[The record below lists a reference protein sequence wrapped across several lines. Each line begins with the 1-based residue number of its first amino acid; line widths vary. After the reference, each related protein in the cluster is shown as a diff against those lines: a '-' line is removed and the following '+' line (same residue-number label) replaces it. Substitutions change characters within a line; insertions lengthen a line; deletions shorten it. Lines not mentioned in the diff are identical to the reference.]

1 LKATEYA
8 IQIENLVKKY
18 NHDITALDG
27 VSIKIKKGDVV
38 GYVGP
43 NGSGKTTTIK
53 ILTNLLNPTS
63 GHAYINGVDVNKY
76 PKESLQS
83 VGALIEVPG
92 VYDYLTPHEVLTY
105 FGKVHRMNNKEIDKR
120 IKEVLD
126 LVRLS
131 AWEYKKI
138 GSFSTG
144 MQRRL
149 AIAQSI
155 LHDPEIL
162 ILDEPVIGLDPKG
175 IKDIRELIKRF
186 QSENMTVFLSSHL
199 LQEVSEICDSV
210 IFLDNGKIVAYDSV
224 KNIKN
229 RVKIK
234 SIDVKFLNPL
244 SKEKIDKIKSIE
256 FIDGIKVVNGIVR
269 IDFDGKPKTSSQI
282 LSKLVSFGFEIV
294 SYAPESVSL
303 EDFYVSIMG
312 DARGVK

>member
-1 LKATEYA
+1 LKAIEYA

-27 VSIKIKKGDVV
+27 ASIKIKKGDVV

-76 PKESLQS
+76 PKKALQS

-105 FGKVHRMNNKEIDKR
+105 FGKVHRMSNKEIDQR

-126 LVRLS
+126 LVKLS
-131 AWEYKKI
+131 AWEHKKI

-162 ILDEPVIGLDPKG
+162 ILDEPVIGLDPEG
-175 IKDIRELIKRF
+175 IKDVRELIKRF
-186 QSENMTVFLSSHL
+186 QSEDMTVFLSSHL

>member
-1 LKATEYA
+1 LKAIEYA

-27 VSIKIKKGDVV
+27 ASIKIKKGDVV

-76 PKESLQS
+76 PKKALQS

-105 FGKVHRMNNKEIDKR
+105 FGKVHRMSNKEIDQR

-126 LVRLS
+126 LVKLS

-162 ILDEPVIGLDPKG
+162 ILDEPVIGLDPEG
-175 IKDIRELIKRF
+175 IKDVRELIKRF
-186 QSENMTVFLSSHL
+186 QSEDMTVFLSSHL

>member
-1 LKATEYA
+1 MEYA

-27 VSIKIKKGDVV
+27 ASIKIKKGDVV

-76 PKESLQS
+76 PKKALQS

-105 FGKVHRMNNKEIDKR
+105 FGKVHRMSNKEIDQR

-126 LVRLS
+126 LVKLS

-162 ILDEPVIGLDPKG
+162 ILDEPVIGLDPEG

-186 QSENMTVFLSSHL
+186 QSEDMTVFLSSHL

>member
-1 LKATEYA
+1 MEYA

-76 PKESLQS
+76 PKKALQS

-92 VYDYLTPHEVLTY
+92 VYDYLTPHEMLTY

-126 LVRLS
+126 LVKLS

-149 AIAQSI
+149 VIAKAI

-162 ILDEPVIGLDPKG
+162 ILDEPVIGLDPEG
-175 IKDIRELIKRF
+175 IKDVRGLIKRF
-186 QSENMTVFLSSHL
+186 QSENITVFLSSHL

-210 IFLDNGKIVAYDSV
+210 VFLDNGKVIAYDSV
-224 KNIKN
+224 ENIKN
-229 RVKIK
+229 RVKIR
-234 SIDVKFLNPL
+234 SVDVKFLNPL

-256 FIDGIKVVNGIVR
+256 FIDGTEVVNGIVR
-269 IDFDGKPKTSSQI
+269 IDFDGRPKTSSQI
-282 LSKLVSFGFEIV
+282 LSKLVFLGFEIV